1 MNEKTKKTY
10 EVPQMTEFECRVE
23 KGFTGSGLGN
33 GEGEGSKTLEGRR
46 NAGGWGENGA
56 IWT

>member
-1 MNEKTKKTY
+1 MKKSY
-10 EVPQMTEFECRVE
+10 EVPQLEKFDCRVE
-23 KGFTGSGLGN
+23 KGFASSGLGK
-33 GEGEGSKTLEGRR
+33 GEGEGSKSVEGRQ